1 MAKEATKIKSLFQEI
16 IHYIRVNHSDVV
28 DKAYAY
34 FWDNEN
40 PDEFMGGTALS
51 LGFHNFEDW
60 MVFDYKVNEEGE
72 TFVDLFIKDRKDLP
86 EDSVDLLQRAKNS
99 CLRLYEVASVSK
111 DKHLLLKDIL
121 FDKEITLRDKSLTSG
136 LKKGDLFATRLLK
149 LDGRDMMSGCVY
161 PYLAGQKKQVLAKI
175 DKQFKRYV
183 RNVKPDG
190 TMVDYLKDYG
200 DIFNLIWM
208 EFIGTPQEQKD

>member
-1 MAKEATKIKSLFQEI
+1 MAKEATKIKSLFQKI

-28 DKAYAY
+28 DKAYSY

-136 LKKGDLFATRLLK
+136 LNKGDLFATRLLK

-190 TMVDYLKDYG
+190 TLVDYLKDYG